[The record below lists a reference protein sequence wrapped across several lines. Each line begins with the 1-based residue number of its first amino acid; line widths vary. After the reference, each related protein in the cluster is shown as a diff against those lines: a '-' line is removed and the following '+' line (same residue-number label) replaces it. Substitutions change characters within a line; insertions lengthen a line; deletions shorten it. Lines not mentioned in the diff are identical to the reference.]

1 MNFLKFHPRFSGN
14 RDSGANLKKVLALVL
29 AFACAFTMFAGAAF
43 TDSADIK
50 DANTEAVDTLVALG
64 VINGYTDGSF
74 KPNGTVTR
82 AEMAK
87 MIYTIRSGGN
97 SDASAYS
104 GISTSFT
111 DVNGHWA
118 AGYIKYC
125 QTMGII
131 AGRNAKTF
139 DPNGKVTV
147 AETAKMALV
156 TMGYKADKS
165 NLTGAAWMVNTINL
179 ANDNELLTDVSG
191 AVNVAAS
198 RQDAAQ
204 ILYNMLDADVQSWS
218 TDKLDYEKESET
230 VSGSTL
236 VVDKDGKTTV
246 NAYTTTQYVDVGK
259 KYLGLSKPEGTLS
272 SVKKEDGK
280 DTYKIVVG
288 GVTYSKVTA
297 NYIDLLGEDVKVM
310 IKDGKT
316 DKVYGV
322 YETDKN
328 TVVSALLDDVDD
340 INSPNKGKLKI
351 DGTSYK
357 TNTEDANDLP
367 VLVTPDLSNLTVVKN
382 SKDVNATVKDAK
394 DAYPYYTVK
403 FVDKDDDDKLDY
415 AIATPYAVA
424 QVDYLT
430 TSKLTLSAKGNTVL
444 GKLTYDLK
452 DDDITLYN
460 GAAEDDYAVVV
471 ESKYT
476 VDDTTVVTKAETV
489 SGAAA
494 RTKGTIS
501 DVYVGGNW
509 YTVVGYTADSHSGYD
524 NIKIN
529 DEYDFASVGSF
540 VFAGE
545 KTKGN
550 ISASNVLYVEKCG
563 PLKSGIADG
572 VEAKVYFADGSSK
585 TITVTELT
593 TYDDHGNS
601 TDKDIVAAKP
611 DTDEISNDVAA
622 DAIAKAKLFTY
633 SEKNGEYSL
642 DPISKYNIG
651 SYDNYTTESKSQ
663 IKDGKTAANVRFA
676 DAGVIFVNDKDGVKV
691 VSGKTVTSWKDITAT
706 TVEGLYDKNNGTK
719 YIAIGA
725 INLGDKTAKTD
736 TRVYGYVTGAISTGT
751 EDHTDYLYFNVYTA
765 DGEKEVKV
773 ESTAATKKIERESF
787 IAFDWANEE
796 AKEIDSDDIEIKTTS
811 KDATAIA
818 AYVDGDSITYIV
830 KDAKTDKYVEKTLDF
845 ADDYYVVGVDTKNR
859 EGSAAKLATAKD
871 APNDSTKYQSNAIVF
886 TTKDGD
892 KDVVEAV
899 FIDVNGVMYTTKNG
913 TELTITKPTQD

>member
-1 MNFLKFHPRFSGN
+1 
-14 RDSGANLKKVLALVL
+14 
-29 AFACAFTMFAGAAF
+29 MFAGAAF
-43 TDSADIK
+43 TDQADIK
-50 DANTEAVDTLVALG
+50 SANTEAVDTLVALG

-131 AGRNAKTF
+131 AGKNAKTF

-165 NLTGAAWMVNTINL
+165 NLTGATWMVNTINL

-230 VSGSTL
+230 VSGST
-236 VVDKDGKTTV
+236 VTVDEDGKTTV

-259 KYLGLSKPEGTLS
+259 KYLGLSKPEGTLT

-288 GVTYSKVTA
+288 GVSYSKVAA

-340 INSPNKGKLKI
+340 IDVTEGKLKI

-357 TNTEDANDLP
+357 TNTVSGKAADLP
-367 VLVTPDLSNLTVVKN
+367 VLVTPDMSALKIGGNV
-382 SKDVNATVKDAK
+382 ATVKTAK
-394 DAYPYYTVK
+394 ASYPYYTVK
-403 FVDKDDDDKLDY
+403 FVDNDDDDKLDY

-444 GKLTYDLK
+444 GTLTYDLK

-494 RTKGTIS
+494 RTKGSIS
-501 DVYVGGNW
+501 DIYVGGNW
-509 YTVVGYTADSHSGYD
+509 YTVVGYNGQSHNGYD

-540 VFAGE
+540 IFAGD

-550 ISASNVLYVEKCG
+550 ISASNVLYVDKVG
-563 PLKSGIADG
+563 ALKSGIADG
-572 VEAKVYFADGSSK
+572 VEAKVYFADGTSK

-593 TYDDHGNS
+593 VYSGSTS
-601 TDKDIVAAKP
+601 TDKDIVAANP
-611 DTDEISNDVAA
+611 DTDEITNDAA
-622 DAIAKAKLFTY
+622 ATEIAKSKLYTY

-642 DPISKYNIG
+642 DPISANNIG
-651 SYDNYTTESKSQ
+651 SYDDYTTEPNSQ

-676 DAGVIFVNDKDGVKV
+676 DDGVIFVNDKDGVKV
-691 VSGKTVTSWKDITAT
+691 VSGKTVTNWKAITAT

-725 INLGDKTAKTD
+725 IDLGKSASAKTD

-751 EDHTDYLYFNVYTA
+751 EDNTDYLYFDLYTA
-765 DGEKEVKV
+765 NGEMEVKV
-773 ESTAATKKIERESF
+773 EDKGDAKNITRESF
-787 IAFDWANEE
+787 IAFDWADE
-796 AKEIDSDDIEIKTTS
+796 ATKEMDSDDITIKTAQ
-811 KDATAIA
+811 KDAVAITAF
-818 AYVDGDSITYIV
+818 VNDDSITWFDAATK
-830 KDAKTDKYVEKTLDF
+830 KDAKALDF
-845 ADDYYVVGVDTKNR
+845 ADDYYVIGVDTKNR

-871 APNDSTKYQSNAIVF
+871 DPTDSNKYQANAIIF
-886 TTKDGD
+886 TTKDGND
-892 KDVVEAV
+892 DVVEAV
-899 FIDVNGVMYTTKNG
+899 FIDVNGVMYTKKNG
-913 TELTITKPTQD
+913 TEITVAKQ

>member
-1 MNFLKFHPRFSGN
+1 MLIR
-14 RDSGANLKKVLALVL
+14 
-29 AFACAFTMFAGAAF
+29 T
-43 TDSADIK
+43 
-50 DANTEAVDTLVALG
+50 TLL
-64 VINGYTDGSF
+64 SSL
-74 KPNGTVTR
+74 TR
-82 AEMAK
+82 
-87 MIYTIRSGGN
+87 
-97 SDASAYS
+97 
-104 GISTSFT
+104 
-111 DVNGHWA
+111 
-118 AGYIKYC
+118 
-125 QTMGII
+125 
-131 AGRNAKTF
+131 
-139 DPNGKVTV
+139 
-147 AETAKMALV
+147 
-156 TMGYKADKS
+156 
-165 NLTGAAWMVNTINL
+165 
-179 ANDNELLTDVSG
+179 
-191 AVNVAAS
+191 
-198 RQDAAQ
+198 
-204 ILYNMLDADVQSWS
+204 
-218 TDKLDYEKESET
+218 
-230 VSGSTL
+230 
-236 VVDKDGKTTV
+236 
-246 NAYTTTQYVDVGK
+246 TTT
-259 KYLGLSKPEGTLS
+259 
-272 SVKKEDGK
+272 
-280 DTYKIVVG
+280 
-288 GVTYSKVTA
+288 
-297 NYIDLLGEDVKVM
+297 
-310 IKDGKT
+310 
-316 DKVYGV
+316 
-322 YETDKN
+322 
-328 TVVSALLDDVDD
+328 
-340 INSPNKGKLKI
+340 
-351 DGTSYK
+351 TSW
-357 TNTEDANDLP
+357 
-367 VLVTPDLSNLTVVKN
+367 
-382 SKDVNATVKDAK
+382 
-394 DAYPYYTVK
+394 
-403 FVDKDDDDKLDY
+403 DY

-593 TYDDHGNS
+593 VYSGNTS
-601 TDKDIVAAKP
+601 TDKDIVAADP
-611 DTDEISNDVAA
+611 DTDEISNDNAA
-622 DAIAKAKLFTY
+622 TEIGKAKLFTY
-633 SEKNGEYSL
+633 TEKNGEYSL
-642 DPISKYNIG
+642 DPISKNNIG
-651 SYDNYTTESKSQ
+651 SYDDYTSEDSTT
-663 IKDGKTAANVRFA
+663 IDDGKTTAKVRFA
-676 DAGVIFVNDKDGVKV
+676 DDGVIFVNDKDGVKV
-691 VSGKTVTSWKDITAT
+691 VSGKTVTNWKTIKDIK
-706 TVEGLYDKNNGTK
+706 VEGLYDKNNGTK

-725 INLGDKTAKTD
+725 INLGSKTAKTD

-892 KDVVEAV
+892 NDVVEAV
-899 FIDVNGVMYTTKNG
+899 FIDVSGAMYTTKNG
-913 TELTITKPTQD
+913 TELTIDKPADK

>member
-1 MNFLKFHPRFSGN
+1 
-14 RDSGANLKKVLALVL
+14 
-29 AFACAFTMFAGAAF
+29 MFAGAAF
-43 TDSADIK
+43 TDQADIK

-198 RQDAAQ
+198 RQEAAQ

-259 KYLGLSKPEGTLS
+259 KYLGLSKPEGTLT

-288 GVTYSKVTA
+288 GVSYSKVAA

-322 YETDKN
+322 YKTDKN

-340 INSPNKGKLKI
+340 INSPNAGKLKI

-357 TNTEDANDLP
+357 TNTADANNLP
-367 VLVTPDLSNLTVVKN
+367 VLVTPDMSALTINKVA
-382 SKDVNATVKDAK
+382 ATVKTAK
-394 DAYPYYTVK
+394 EAYPYYTVK
-403 FVDKDDDDKLDY
+403 FVDNNDDDKLDY

-444 GKLTYDLK
+444 GTLTYDLK

-494 RTKGTIS
+494 RTKGSIS

-509 YTVVGYTADSHSGYD
+509 YTVVGYGQSHNGYD

-540 VFAGE
+540 IFAGE

-563 PLKSGIADG
+563 ALNSGISDG
-572 VEAKVYFADGSSK
+572 VEAKAYFADGTSK

-593 TYDDHGNS
+593 VYDASGNS

-611 DTDEISNDVAA
+611 ASDEITNA
-622 DAIAKAKLFTY
+622 DAKTAIDAAKLYTY

-642 DPISKYNIG
+642 DPISANNIG
-651 SYDNYTTESKSQ
+651 SYEDYSTEDNSQ

-676 DAGVIFVNDKDGVKV
+676 DDGVIFVNDKDGVKV
-691 VSGKTVTSWKDITAT
+691 VSGKTVTNWKTITAT
-706 TVEGLYDKNNGTK
+706 KVEGLFDKSNGTK

-725 INLGDKTAKTD
+725 IDLGKSASAKTD

-751 EDHTDYLYFNVYTA
+751 EDNTDYLYFDLYTA
-765 DGEKEVKV
+765 NGEMEVKV
-773 ESTAATKKIERESF
+773 EDNSKSRKITRESF
-787 IAFDWANEE
+787 IAFDWADEA
-796 AKEIDSDDIEIKTTS
+796 AKEMDSDDITIKTAQ
-811 KDATAIA
+811 KDAVAITAF
-818 AYVDGDSITYIV
+818 VNDDSITWFDAAT
-830 KDAKTDKYVEKTLDF
+830 KTDAKALDF
-845 ADDYYVVGVDTKNR
+845 ADDYYVIGVDTKNR

-871 APNDSTKYQSNAIVF
+871 APTDSNKYQANAIIF
-886 TTKDGD
+886 TTKDGND
-892 KDVVEAV
+892 DVVEAV
-899 FIDVNGVMYTTKNG
+899 FIDVNGVMYTEKNG
-913 TELTITKPTQD
+913 TEITVAKK

>member
-1 MNFLKFHPRFSGN
+1 
-14 RDSGANLKKVLALVL
+14 
-29 AFACAFTMFAGAAF
+29 
-43 TDSADIK
+43 
-50 DANTEAVDTLVALG
+50 
-64 VINGYTDGSF
+64 
-74 KPNGTVTR
+74 
-82 AEMAK
+82 
-87 MIYTIRSGGN
+87 
-97 SDASAYS
+97 
-104 GISTSFT
+104 
-111 DVNGHWA
+111 
-118 AGYIKYC
+118 
-125 QTMGII
+125 
-131 AGRNAKTF
+131 
-139 DPNGKVTV
+139 
-147 AETAKMALV
+147 
-156 TMGYKADKS
+156 
-165 NLTGAAWMVNTINL
+165 
-179 ANDNELLTDVSG
+179 
-191 AVNVAAS
+191 
-198 RQDAAQ
+198 
-204 ILYNMLDADVQSWS
+204 
-218 TDKLDYEKESET
+218 
-230 VSGSTL
+230 
-236 VVDKDGKTTV
+236 
-246 NAYTTTQYVDVGK
+246 
-259 KYLGLSKPEGTLS
+259 
-272 SVKKEDGK
+272 
-280 DTYKIVVG
+280 
-288 GVTYSKVTA
+288 
-297 NYIDLLGEDVKVM
+297 M

-357 TNTEDANDLP
+357 TNTDDANDLP

-444 GKLTYDLK
+444 GTLTYDLK

-494 RTKGTIS
+494 RTKGSIS

-509 YTVVGYTADSHSGYD
+509 YTVVGYGQSHNGYD

-540 VFAGE
+540 IFAGE

-563 PLKSGIADG
+563 ALNSGISDG
-572 VEAKVYFADGSSK
+572 VEAKAYFADGTSK

-593 TYDDHGNS
+593 VYDASGNS

-611 DTDEISNDVAA
+611 ASDEITNA
-622 DAIAKAKLFTY
+622 DAKTAIDAAKLYTY

-642 DPISKYNIG
+642 DPISANNIG
-651 SYDNYTTESKSQ
+651 SYEDYSTEDNSQ

-676 DAGVIFVNDKDGVKV
+676 DDGVIFVNDKDGVKV
-691 VSGKTVTSWKDITAT
+691 VSGKTVTNWKTITAT
-706 TVEGLYDKNNGTK
+706 KVEGLFDKSNGTK

-725 INLGDKTAKTD
+725 IDLGKSASAKTD

-751 EDHTDYLYFNVYTA
+751 EDNTDYLYFDLYTA
-765 DGEKEVKV
+765 NGEMEVKV
-773 ESTAATKKIERESF
+773 EDNSKSRKITRESF
-787 IAFDWANEE
+787 IAFDWADEA
-796 AKEIDSDDIEIKTTS
+796 AKEMDSDDIIIKTAQ
-811 KDATAIA
+811 KDAVAITAF
-818 AYVDGDSITYIV
+818 VNDDSITWFDATT
-830 KDAKTDKYVEKTLDF
+830 KTDAKALDF
-845 ADDYYVVGVDTKNR
+845 ADDYYVIGVDTKNR

-871 APNDSTKYQSNAIVF
+871 APTDSNKYQANAIIF
-886 TTKDGD
+886 TTKDGND
-892 KDVVEAV
+892 DVVEAV
-899 FIDVNGVMYTTKNG
+899 FIDVNGVMYTEKNG
-913 TELTITKPTQD
+913 TEITVAKQ

>member
-1 MNFLKFHPRFSGN
+1 MH
-14 RDSGANLKKVLALVL
+14 LKKVLALVL

-43 TDSADIK
+43 TDQADIK

-288 GVTYSKVTA
+288 GVTYSKVAA

-509 YTVVGYTADSHSGYD
+509 YTVVGYTANSHSGYD

-540 VFAGE
+540 IFAGD

-550 ISASNVLYVEKCG
+550 ISASNVLYVDKVG
-563 PLKSGIADG
+563 ALKSGIADG
-572 VEAKVYFADGSSK
+572 VEAKVYFADGTSK

-593 TYDDHGNS
+593 VYSGSTS
-601 TDKDIVAAKP
+601 TDKDIVAAHP
-611 DTDEISNDVAA
+611 DTDEITNDDAA
-622 DAIAKAKLFTY
+622 TEIAKSKLYTY

-642 DPISKYNIG
+642 DPISANNIG
-651 SYDNYTTESKSQ
+651 SYEDYSTEDNSQ

-691 VSGKTVTSWKDITAT
+691 VSGKTVTNWKAITAT
-706 TVEGLYDKNNGTK
+706 KVEGLFDKSNGTK

-725 INLGDKTAKTD
+725 IDLGKNASAKID

-751 EDHTDYLYFNVYTA
+751 EDHTDYLYFNLYTA
-765 DGEKEVKV
+765 NGEMEVKV
-773 ESTAATKKIERESF
+773 EDKGDAKKITRESF
-787 IAFDWANEE
+787 IAFDWADEA
-796 AKEIDSDDIEIKTTS
+796 AKEMDSDGITIKTAQ
-811 KDATAIA
+811 KDAVAITAF
-818 AYVDGDSITYIV
+818 VNDDSITWFDAATK
-830 KDAKTDKYVEKTLDF
+830 KDAKALDF
-845 ADDYYVVGVDTKNR
+845 ADDYYVIGVDTKNR

-871 APNDSTKYQSNAIVF
+871 DPTDSDKYQANAIIF
-886 TTKDGD
+886 TTKDGSD
-892 KDVVEAV
+892 DVVEAV
-899 FIDVNGVMYTTKNG
+899 FIDVNGVMYTKKNG
-913 TELTITKPTQD
+913 TEITVAKK

>member
-1 MNFLKFHPRFSGN
+1 
-14 RDSGANLKKVLALVL
+14 
-29 AFACAFTMFAGAAF
+29 MFAGAAF
-43 TDSADIK
+43 TDQADIK
-50 DANTEAVDTLVALG
+50 SANTEAVDTLVALG

-131 AGRNAKTF
+131 AGKNAKTF

-165 NLTGAAWMVNTINL
+165 NLTGATWMVNTINL

-230 VSGSTL
+230 VSGST
-236 VVDKDGKTTV
+236 VTVDEDGKTTV

-259 KYLGLSKPEGTLS
+259 KYLGLSKPEGTLT

-288 GVTYSKVTA
+288 GVSYSKVAA

-340 INSPNKGKLKI
+340 IDVTEGKLKI

-357 TNTEDANDLP
+357 TNTVSGKAADLP
-367 VLVTPDLSNLTVVKN
+367 VLVTPDMSALKIGGNV
-382 SKDVNATVKDAK
+382 ATVKTAK
-394 DAYPYYTVK
+394 ASYPYYTVK
-403 FVDKDDDDKLDY
+403 FVDNDDDDKLDY

-444 GKLTYDLK
+444 GKLAYDLK

-494 RTKGTIS
+494 RTKGSIS

-509 YTVVGYTADSHSGYD
+509 YTVVGYTADSHNGYD

-540 VFAGE
+540 IFAGE

-563 PLKSGIADG
+563 ALKSGIADG
-572 VEAKVYFADGSSK
+572 VEAKAYFADGTSK

-593 TYDDHGNS
+593 VYDASGNS

-611 DTDEISNDVAA
+611 DSDEITNAA
-622 DAIAKAKLFTY
+622 AKKAIDAAKLYTY

-642 DPISKYNIG
+642 DPISANNIG
-651 SYDNYTTESKSQ
+651 SYDDYSKESSSQ

-676 DAGVIFVNDKDGVKV
+676 DDGVIFVNDKDGVKV
-691 VSGKTVTSWKDITAT
+691 VSGKTVTNWKAITAT
-706 TVEGLYDKNNGTK
+706 TVEGLYDKSNGTK

-725 INLGDKTAKTD
+725 IDLGKSASAKTD

-751 EDHTDYLYFNVYTA
+751 EDNTDYLYFDLYTA
-765 DGEKEVKV
+765 NGEMEVKV
-773 ESTAATKKIERESF
+773 EDNSKSRQITRESF
-787 IAFDWANEE
+787 IAFDWADEA
-796 AKEIDSDDIEIKTTS
+796 AKEMDSDDIIIKTAQN
-811 KDATAIA
+811 DAVAITAF
-818 AYVDGDSITYIV
+818 VTDDSISWRTTT
-830 KDAKTDKYVEKTLDF
+830 KDNTEDF
-845 ADDYYVVGVDTKNR
+845 ADDYYVIGVDTKNR

-871 APNDSTKYQSNAIVF
+871 APTDSNKYQANAIIF
-886 TTKDGD
+886 TTRDGKD
-892 KDVVEAV
+892 DVVEAV
-899 FIDVNGVMYTTKNG
+899 FIDVNGVMYTEKNG
-913 TELTITKPTQD
+913 TEITVAKK

>member
-1 MNFLKFHPRFSGN
+1 
-14 RDSGANLKKVLALVL
+14 
-29 AFACAFTMFAGAAF
+29 MFAGAAF
-43 TDSADIK
+43 TDQADIK
-50 DANTEAVDTLVALG
+50 SANTEAVDTLVALG

-111 DVNGHWA
+111 DVHGHWA

-131 AGRNAKTF
+131 AGKNAKTF

-165 NLTGAAWMVNTINL
+165 NLTGATWMVNTINL

-259 KYLGLSKPEGTLS
+259 KYLGLSKPEGTLT

-288 GVTYSKVTA
+288 GVSYSKVAA

-340 INSPNKGKLKI
+340 IDVTEGKLKI

-357 TNTEDANDLP
+357 TNTVSGKAADLP
-367 VLVTPDLSNLTVVKN
+367 VLVTPDMSALKIGGNV
-382 SKDVNATVKDAK
+382 ATVKTAK
-394 DAYPYYTVK
+394 ASYPYYTVK
-403 FVDKDDDDKLDY
+403 FVDNDDDDKLDY

-444 GKLTYDLK
+444 GKLAYDLK

-494 RTKGTIS
+494 RTKGSIS

-509 YTVVGYTADSHSGYD
+509 YTVVGYGQNNGYD

-540 VFAGE
+540 IFAGE

-563 PLKSGIADG
+563 ALNSGISDG
-572 VEAKVYFADGSSK
+572 VEAKAYFADGTSK

-593 TYDDHGNS
+593 VYDDKGNS
-601 TDKDIVAAKP
+601 TDKDIVAEKP
-611 DTDEISNDVAA
+611 DSDEITNAA
-622 DAIAKAKLFTY
+622 AKAAIDAAKLYTY

-642 DPISKYNIG
+642 DPISANNIG
-651 SYDNYTTESKSQ
+651 SYENYSTESASE

-676 DAGVIFVNDKDGVKV
+676 DDGVIFVNDKDGVKV
-691 VSGKTVTSWKDITAT
+691 VSGKTVTNWKTITADK
-706 TVEGLYDKNNGTK
+706 VEGLFDKSNGTK

-725 INLGDKTAKTD
+725 IDLGKDASAKID

-751 EDHTDYLYFNVYTA
+751 EDNTDYLYFNLYTA
-765 DGEKEVKV
+765 NGEMEVKV
-773 ESTAATKKIERESF
+773 EDKGDAKNITRESF
-787 IAFDWANEE
+787 IAFDWADEA
-796 AKEIDSDDIEIKTTS
+796 AKEMDSDNITIKTAQNDAVAITAFVNDDS
-811 KDATAIA
+811 ITWFDATAK
-818 AYVDGDSITYIV
+818 T
-830 KDAKTDKYVEKTLDF
+830 DAKALDF
-845 ADDYYVVGVDTKNR
+845 ADDYYVIGVDTKNR

-871 APNDSTKYQSNAIVF
+871 DPTNSKKYQANAIIF
-886 TTKDGD
+886 TTKDGSD
-892 KDVVEAV
+892 DVVEAV
-899 FIDVNGVMYTTKNG
+899 FIDVNGVMYTKKNG
-913 TELTITKPTQD
+913 TEITVDKQ

>member
-1 MNFLKFHPRFSGN
+1 
-14 RDSGANLKKVLALVL
+14 
-29 AFACAFTMFAGAAF
+29 MFAGAAF
-43 TDSADIK
+43 TDQADIK

-165 NLTGAAWMVNTINL
+165 NLTGSAWMVNTINL

-259 KYLGLSKPEGTLS
+259 KYLGLSKPEGTLT

-288 GVTYSKVTA
+288 GVSYSKVAT

-340 INSPNKGKLKI
+340 IDVTEGKLKI

-357 TNTEDANDLP
+357 TNTVSGKAADLP
-367 VLVTPDLSNLTVVKN
+367 VLVTPDMSALKIGGNV
-382 SKDVNATVKDAK
+382 ATVKTAK
-394 DAYPYYTVK
+394 ASYPYYTVK
-403 FVDKDDDDKLDY
+403 FVDNNDDDKLDY

-444 GKLTYDLK
+444 GTLTYDLK

-494 RTKGTIS
+494 RTKGSIS

-509 YTVVGYTADSHSGYD
+509 YTVVGYGQSHNGYD

-540 VFAGE
+540 IFAGE

-563 PLKSGIADG
+563 ALNSGISDG
-572 VEAKVYFADGSSK
+572 VEAKAYFADGTSK

-593 TYDDHGNS
+593 VYDASGNS

-611 DTDEISNDVAA
+611 ASDEITNA
-622 DAIAKAKLFTY
+622 DAKTAIDAAKLYTY

-642 DPISKYNIG
+642 DPISANNIG
-651 SYDNYTTESKSQ
+651 SYEDYSTEDNSQ

-676 DAGVIFVNDKDGVKV
+676 DDGVIFVNDKDGVKV
-691 VSGKTVTSWKDITAT
+691 VSGKTVTNWKTITAT
-706 TVEGLYDKNNGTK
+706 KVEGLFDKSNGTK

-725 INLGDKTAKTD
+725 IDLGKSASAKTD

-751 EDHTDYLYFNVYTA
+751 EDNTDYLYFDLYTA
-765 DGEKEVKV
+765 NGEMEVKV
-773 ESTAATKKIERESF
+773 EDNSKSRKITRESF
-787 IAFDWANEE
+787 IAFDWADEA
-796 AKEIDSDDIEIKTTS
+796 AKEMDSDDITIKTAQ
-811 KDATAIA
+811 KDAVAITAF
-818 AYVDGDSITYIV
+818 VNDDSITWFDAAT
-830 KDAKTDKYVEKTLDF
+830 KTDAKALDF
-845 ADDYYVVGVDTKNR
+845 ADDYYVIGVDTKNR

-871 APNDSTKYQSNAIVF
+871 APTDSNKYQANAIIF
-886 TTKDGD
+886 TTKDGND
-892 KDVVEAV
+892 DVVEAV
-899 FIDVNGVMYTTKNG
+899 FIDVNGVMYTEKNG
-913 TELTITKPTQD
+913 TEITVAKK

>member
-1 MNFLKFHPRFSGN
+1 M
-14 RDSGANLKKVLALVL
+14 L

-43 TDSADIK
+43 TDQADIK

-198 RQDAAQ
+198 RQEAAQ

-259 KYLGLSKPEGTLS
+259 KYLGLSKPEGTLT

-288 GVTYSKVTA
+288 GVSYSKVAA

-322 YETDKN
+322 YKTDKN

-340 INSPNKGKLKI
+340 INSPNAGKLKI

-357 TNTEDANDLP
+357 TNTADANNLP
-367 VLVTPDLSNLTVVKN
+367 VLVTPDMSALTINKVA
-382 SKDVNATVKDAK
+382 ATVKTAK
-394 DAYPYYTVK
+394 EAYPYYTVK
-403 FVDKDDDDKLDY
+403 FVDNNDDDKLDY

-444 GKLTYDLK
+444 GTLTYDLK

-494 RTKGTIS
+494 RTKGSIS

-509 YTVVGYTADSHSGYD
+509 YTVVGYGQSHNGYD

-540 VFAGE
+540 IFAGE

-563 PLKSGIADG
+563 ALKSGVADG
-572 VEAKVYFADGSSK
+572 VEAKAYFADGTSK

-593 TYDDHGNS
+593 KYDDQGNS
-601 TDKDIVAAKP
+601 KDYDIVAADP
-611 DTDEISNDVAA
+611 ASDEITNDAA
-622 DAIAKAKLFTY
+622 ATEIAKSKLYTY

-642 DPISKYNIG
+642 DPISANNIG
-651 SYDNYTTESKSQ
+651 SYDNYTTEPNSQ

-676 DAGVIFVNDKDGVKV
+676 DDGVIFVNDKDGVKV
-691 VSGKTVTSWKDITAT
+691 VSGKTVTNWKTITAT
-706 TVEGLYDKNNGTK
+706 TVEGLYDKSNGTK

-725 INLGDKTAKTD
+725 IDLGKNASAKTD

-751 EDHTDYLYFNVYTA
+751 EDNTDYLYFNLYTA
-765 DGEKEVKV
+765 NGEMEVKV
-773 ESTAATKKIERESF
+773 EDNSKSRKITRESF
-787 IAFDWANEE
+787 IAFDWADEA
-796 AKEIDSDDIEIKTTS
+796 AKEMDSDDITIKTAQ
-811 KDATAIA
+811 KDAVAITAF
-818 AYVDGDSITYIV
+818 VNDDSITWFDAATK
-830 KDAKTDKYVEKTLDF
+830 KDAKALDF
-845 ADDYYVVGVDTKNR
+845 ADDYYVIGVDTKNR

-871 APNDSTKYQSNAIVF
+871 DPTDSDKYQANAIIF
-886 TTKDGD
+886 TTKDGSD
-892 KDVVEAV
+892 DVVEAV
-899 FIDVNGVMYTTKNG
+899 FIDVNGVMYTEKNG
-913 TELTITKPTQD
+913 TEITVAKK

>member
-1 MNFLKFHPRFSGN
+1 
-14 RDSGANLKKVLALVL
+14 
-29 AFACAFTMFAGAAF
+29 MFAGAAF
-43 TDSADIK
+43 TDQADIK
-50 DANTEAVDTLVALG
+50 SANTEAVDTLVALG

-104 GISTSFT
+104 GITTSFT

-165 NLTGAAWMVNTINL
+165 NLTGSAWMVNTINL

-259 KYLGLSKPEGTLS
+259 KYLGLSKPEGTLT

-288 GVTYSKVTA
+288 GVSYSKVAA

-340 INSPNKGKLKI
+340 IDVTEGKLKI

-357 TNTEDANDLP
+357 TNTVSGKAADLP
-367 VLVTPDLSNLTVVKN
+367 VLVTPDMSALKIGGNV
-382 SKDVNATVKDAK
+382 ATVKTAK
-394 DAYPYYTVK
+394 ASYPYYTVK
-403 FVDKDDDDKLDY
+403 FVDNDDDDKLDY

-593 TYDDHGNS
+593 VYSGNTS
-601 TDKDIVAAKP
+601 TDKDIVAADP
-611 DTDEISNDVAA
+611 DTDEISNDNAA
-622 DAIAKAKLFTY
+622 TEIGKAKLFTY
-633 SEKNGEYSL
+633 TEKNGEYSL
-642 DPISKYNIG
+642 DPISKNNIG
-651 SYDNYTTESKSQ
+651 SYDDYTSEDSTT
-663 IKDGKTAANVRFA
+663 IDDGKTTAKVRFA
-676 DAGVIFVNDKDGVKV
+676 DDGVIFVNDKDGVKV
-691 VSGKTVTSWKDITAT
+691 VSGKTVTNWKTIKDIK
-706 TVEGLYDKNNGTK
+706 VEGLYDKNNGTK

-725 INLGDKTAKTD
+725 INLGSKTAKTD

-892 KDVVEAV
+892 NDVVEAV
-899 FIDVNGVMYTTKNG
+899 FIDVSGAMYTTKNG
-913 TELTITKPTQD
+913 TELTIDKPADK